1 MVEPPRPDDQAA
13 YARPKVLASWLILV
27 LFGSFA
33 AFTIFLRLLNDRGP
47 VGAGGRSAWGG
58 PVGVGMYAFV
68 SPVVAV
74 ALGGLV
80 LGERFGPLEAL
91 GLLLVLGAAWL
102 ALTGAAAAGKAGAP
116 SSRRSG
122 CAAAPPRGCR

>member
-1 MVEPPRPDDQAA
+1 MECNSGSYRHVFTQP
-13 YARPKVLASWLILV
+13 
-27 LFGSFA
+27 GSFA
-33 AFTIFLRLLNDRGP
+33 AFTIYLRLLND
-47 VGAGGRSAWGG
+47 WG

>member
-1 MVEPPRPDDQAA
+1 MVEPPRPDDLAA
-13 YARPKVLASWLILV
+13 YARPEVLASWLILV

-47 VGAGGRSAWGG
+47 VGVGG
-58 PVGVGMYAFV
+58 PV
-68 SPVVAV
+68 
-74 ALGGLV
+74 
-80 LGERFGPLEAL
+80 
-91 GLLLVLGAAWL
+91 GAAWL